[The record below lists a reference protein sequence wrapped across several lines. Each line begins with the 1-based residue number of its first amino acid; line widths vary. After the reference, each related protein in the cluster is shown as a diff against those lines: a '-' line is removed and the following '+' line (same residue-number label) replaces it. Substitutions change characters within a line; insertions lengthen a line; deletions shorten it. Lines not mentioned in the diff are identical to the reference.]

1 MERDRDLKLC
11 TKIDIY
17 KIYRLVAFWKQNG
30 CQWRHHDVIIAQKQ
44 QQLVFNHFFLLE
56 TQFHRI
62 FSLQSIELRPENN
75 FLYIFLLFNYLFLV
89 FISFFTFSWHIFMPE
104 YNILIEKIEN
114 HNFRFKKSF
123 LMMHS
128 LSKSKKKNSKLKI
141 LLSIFSYDVIHID
154 DVIVIKFCLRQWN

>member
-1 MERDRDLKLC
+1 MDPCSTGGAHCSPLRNSCLERDRDLKLS

-75 FLYIFLLFNYLFLV
+75 FLYIFLLFDYLFLI
-89 FISFFTFSWHIFMPE
+89 FISFSTFSWHIFMPE
-104 YNILIEKIEN
+104 YNILIENIES
-114 HNFRFKKSF
+114 HNFRQRKAFLWCTHYRRARKKIQ
-123 LMMHS
+123 
-128 LSKSKKKNSKLKI
+128 N
-141 LLSIFSYDVIHID
+141 
-154 DVIVIKFCLRQWN
+154 

>member
-1 MERDRDLKLC
+1 MVVLVYDLRKSEKTHRSNAFTSNRATSSASFLISLLTLLIPGFLDPCSTRGAHYSPLRNSSLERDRDLKLC

-62 FSLQSIELRPENN
+62 FSLQNIELRPKVSFYTFFC
-75 FLYIFLLFNYLFLV
+75 FLITYF
-89 FISFFTFSWHIFMPE
+89 
-104 YNILIEKIEN
+104 
-114 HNFRFKKSF
+114 
-123 LMMHS
+123 
-128 LSKSKKKNSKLKI
+128 
-141 LLSIFSYDVIHID
+141 
-154 DVIVIKFCLRQWN
+154 